1 MANDPLNNCFQFS
14 TFEDVDNF
22 QIIIDKLREQGKE
35 LEKRD
40 EIYDK
45 GTFSIGTLLPLK
57 EKVDA
62 INGEIN
68 SIAADLMQ
76 ARKKL
81 KLAFLTKAIN
91 DLDELIR
98 RLDATIEGDKAMAFG
113 NGKSG
118 LLSEQKLS
126 PSEIRAKYHDRY
138 LKNMAN
144 KKRAVEEKTRLENIR
159 QNIEN

>member
-1 MANDPLNNCFQFS
+1 MANDPLNRCFQFS
-14 TFEDVDNF
+14 TFENVDDF
-22 QIIIDKLREQGKE
+22 QTIIDKLREQGKE
-35 LEKRD
+35 LKKRD

-45 GTFSIGTLLPLK
+45 KTFSIGTLLPLK

-62 INGEIN
+62 INNEIN
-68 SIAADLMQ
+68 SIATNFME

-98 RLDATIEGDKAMAFG
+98 ELDIIIEGDKATAFG

-118 LLSEQKLS
+118 FLSEQNLS
-126 PSEIRAKYHDRY
+126 PSEVKEKAYNLYK
-138 LKNMAN
+138 KNMNN
-144 KKRAVEEKTRLENIR
+144 KKRAVEEKTRLENLR